1 MHRFFLRP
9 QQVSAQR
16 ITFPPD
22 LAHQILHVLRLND
35 GDLVEVLIND
45 GTVMLTQLKFDANQS
60 ILFGKVL
67 ERRVVSTEPR
77 VNLQLYFGLSNRE
90 KVELILQKGT
100 EIGVSTFC
108 PYVSSRTIVRTTSL
122 PEKKR
127 VRWER
132 IIREAAEQSNRGKL
146 PLLNEPIELEKG
158 FAESLTEANHS
169 YLAWVGAVPGSEKI
183 SEIVIPQKEGTV
195 ALFVGPEGGFSEEEI
210 AQAEGFKLKFV
221 SLGPRVLRMETAAL
235 VFPALVLY
243 ILGEL

>member
-9 QQVSAQR
+9 QQVTSQK
-16 ITFPPD
+16 ITFPLD
-22 LAHQILHVLRLND
+22 LAHQILHVLRLKD

-45 GTVMLTQLKFDANQS
+45 GCIMQAQLKFNVDQN

-67 ERRVVSTEPR
+67 ERSVVSTEPR

-108 PYVSSRTIVRTTSL
+108 PYVSSRTIVRTTNL

-146 PLLNEPIELEKG
+146 PILRATVDLAKG
-158 FAESLTEANHS
+158 FSESKSSANQS
-169 YLAWVGAVPGSEKI
+169 LIAWAQADTQNDRLADI
-183 SEIVIPQKEGTV
+183 IIPQKEGV
-195 ALFVGPEGGFSEEEI
+195 IAVFVGPEGGFSEDEI
-210 AQAEGFKLKFV
+210 NLAKMMELQVV
-221 SLGPRVLRMETAAL
+221 SLGDRILRMETAAII
-235 VFPALVLY
+235 FPTLVLY
-243 ILGEL
+243 ALGVL

>member
-22 LAHQILHVLRLND
+22 LAHQILHVLRLKD
-35 GDLVEVLIND
+35 GDLVEVLVND
-45 GTVMLTQLKFDANQS
+45 GFIMQAQLKLDANQN
-60 ILFGKVL
+60 ILFGNVL
-67 ERRVVSTEPR
+67 NRNVVSTEPR
-77 VNLQLYFGLSNRE
+77 INLQLYFGLSNRE

-127 VRWER
+127 ARWER

-146 PLLNEPIELEKG
+146 PILYDPIDLEDG
-158 FAESLTEANHS
+158 FSQS
-169 YLAWVGAVPGSEKI
+169 YAVARQRVLAWAGADTQNDRLAD
-183 SEIVIPQKEGTV
+183 VIQPQNGG
-195 ALFVGPEGGFSEEEI
+195 ALAVFVGPEGGFSEDEI
-210 AQAEGFKLKFV
+210 QLVKSSDIKLV
-221 SLGPRVLRMETAAL
+221 SLGSRILRMETAAII
-235 VFPALVLY
+235 FPTLVLY
-243 ILGEL
+243 ALGAL